1 MPVHDVYQPA
11 LIKRD
16 VIALRRRPV
25 GHRLR
30 DEIADFA
37 RGLRIGNVD
46 DAQPAAEPDGV
57 DESPGHALAEL
68 VRAETCAARA
78 AERGIELAQLKLR
91 ERPDGRN
98 VSRVKHENAGMR
110 AAAARLLFGGALG
123 LIFLIDR
130 GRATPST
137 DPVP

>member
-16 VIALRRRPV
+16 VIALRRRPA
-25 GHRLR
+25 GRRLR

-46 DAQPAAEPDGV
+46 DAQPAAEPDRV

-68 VRAETCAARA
+68 VRAKTCAARA
-78 AERGIELAQLKLR
+78 AERGIEIPAASRLCSRCFFSIATISSFSSNDMFARKETAAPQSDHIEAQL
-91 ERPDGRN
+91 ESG
-98 VSRVKHENAGMR
+98 
-110 AAAARLLFGGALG
+110 AADVF
-123 LIFLIDR
+123 
-130 GRATPST
+130 
-137 DPVP
+137 